1 MNELEQ
7 AIKRHEHWLAEHERA
22 FEKIDSTLA
31 ALAGQQSK
39 YERRSRLVE
48 DRLNRLAEHMDQ
60 LSLTTIQNQESLGET
75 RRLLIRFARE
85 GAERLREHHERMN
98 RIDERLDRLTALIER
113 RFSGNGDTEE
123 SE

>member
-1 MNELEQ
+1 MNEPEQ
-7 AIKRHEHWLAEHERA
+7 AVKRHERWLAEHEGA

-31 ALAGQQSK
+31 ALADQQSK
-39 YERRSRLVE
+39 YERPSRQME

-60 LSLTTIQNQESLGET
+60 LSLTTIQNQEGLGET

-85 GAERLREHHERMN
+85 GTERLREHHERMN
-98 RIDERLDRLTALIER
+98 RVDERLDRLTALIER

>member
-1 MNELEQ
+1 MNEPEQ
-7 AIKRHEHWLAEHERA
+7 AIKRHERWLAEHERA
-22 FEKIDSTLA
+22 FAKIDSTLV
-31 ALAGQQSK
+31 ALTDQQSK
-39 YERRSRLVE
+39 NERRSRQVE

-60 LSLTTIQNQESLGET
+60 LSLTTIQNQEGLGET

-85 GAERLREHHERMN
+85 GTEQLREHHDRMH

-123 SE
+123 SG

>member
-7 AIKRHEHWLAEHERA
+7 AIKRHEHWLGEHERA

-39 YERRSRLVE
+39 YE

-60 LSLTTIQNQESLGET
+60 LSLTTIQNQEGLGET

-98 RIDERLDRLTALIER
+98 RVDERLDRLTALIER